1 MAKQADMQRIQADL
15 EGAQAEIETAS
26 KVDGS
31 LGDSLSFGFTSL
43 LAAVHSLFAGLND
56 HSGKIVELGRQM
68 KIAQHQIDDLQRKVH
83 GLKVSKGMAIAA
95 KERALARAEAA
106 LISTQSALDNI
117 SVH

>member
-1 MAKQADMQRIQADL
+1 
-15 EGAQAEIETAS
+15 
-26 KVDGS
+26 
-31 LGDSLSFGFTSL
+31 
-43 LAAVHSLFAGLND
+43 
-56 HSGKIVELGRQM
+56 M